1 MEDNGG
7 LEFDMVIGDSV
18 SGQVHKLPTGNV
30 IIMGGLTTTPGLL
43 CEGKWIREVR
53 HKNTALVD
61 TGYVKGVSY
70 EHL

>member
-43 CEGKWIREVR
+43 CEGKWI
-53 HKNTALVD
+53 
-61 TGYVKGVSY
+61 
-70 EHL
+70 